1 LRPRELPRPWQLA
14 LDVASVPV
22 EVGTRNRRGRGY
34 RILGLRQVDART
46 GGPVSIRSAF
56 VSAAV
61 KKTWSRSIR
70 VLVRQLNREHDNRA
84 ATIDAEL
91 EQARDA
97 HAGDPEAMRRA
108 AAEVYRRHGLNPMRA
123 CLPALASATLL
134 VLPALWSPLNQTLPE
149 RIAGTIVIRQD

>member
-1 LRPRELPRPWQLA
+1 
-14 LDVASVPV
+14 V
-22 EVGTRNRRGRGY
+22 EAGTTNWRGPGY

-46 GGPVSIRSAF
+46 GGPVSIRGAF

-61 KKTWSRSIR
+61 KKIWIRSTR
-70 VLVRQLNREHDNRA
+70 VLARHLDREHDNRA

-91 EQARDA
+91 EQARHA
-97 HAGDPEAMRRA
+97 HAGDSEAMRRA
-108 AAEVYRRHGLNPMRA
+108 AAEVYRRHGLNPTRA